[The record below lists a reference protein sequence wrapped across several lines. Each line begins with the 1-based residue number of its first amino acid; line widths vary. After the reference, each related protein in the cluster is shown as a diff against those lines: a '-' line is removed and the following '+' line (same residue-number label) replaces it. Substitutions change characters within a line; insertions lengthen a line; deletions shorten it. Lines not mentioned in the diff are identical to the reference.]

1 MGMRLE
7 VGRSGADMSQKGPER
22 LRVLLRSSKMA
33 PNMIGARTQGS
44 WPWVQRGH
52 TISPYHLIRT
62 DESRSLYVLPRDGK
76 TGRRVFL
83 IIICQ

>member
-7 VGRSGADMSQKGPER
+7 VGRSGAEVSQKRPER
-22 LRVLLRSSKMA
+22 LRALLGSSKMA
-33 PNMIGARTQGS
+33 RDMIGARTQGS
-44 WPWVQRGH
+44 WPRVQLGH
-52 TISPYHLIRT
+52 TISPCHLIRT
-62 DESRSLYVLPRDGK
+62 DESHSLNVLPRGGK